1 VLQKVDGVDDHLLNI
16 EDNLLDI
23 KDNLFNIED
32 NLFNIEDNLFNIE
45 DNLLNIEDN
54 LDNVIENLADV
65 IENLANVDE
74 NLADLEDKIGGNV
87 ADRLLNRS
95 NFAQNAVPPD
105 LFRVFGG
112 IYHMGE
118 PIGPPLIVSRGAA
131 GRRRTL
137 NGALG
142 RRVVVRYPSPSHAV
156 QGAASAASSNGSS
169 GRLRTTLTTVR
180 TRRNLSRLSPLLRSA
195 RHRESRRRRE
205 AGRRHELQRR
215 CGNRARNAGE
225 KDASIRRRAEV
236 DTKVVEA

>member
-16 EDNLLDI
+16 EDNLLD
-23 KDNLFNIED
+23 
-32 NLFNIEDNLFNIE
+32 IEDNLFNIE

-74 NLADLEDKIGGNV
+74 NLADLEDKIGENV
-87 ADRLLNRS
+87 ADRLLNGS

-137 NGALG
+137 NGAPLAAAWSFDTLRRLTPSRVRRQ
-142 RRVVVRYPSPSHAV
+142 RRVRM
-156 QGAASAASSNGSS
+156 AAPVGS
-169 GRLRTTLTTVR
+169 GR
-180 TRRNLSRLSPLLRSA
+180 
-195 RHRESRRRRE
+195 H
-205 AGRRHELQRR
+205 
-215 CGNRARNAGE
+215 
-225 KDASIRRRAEV
+225 
-236 DTKVVEA
+236 